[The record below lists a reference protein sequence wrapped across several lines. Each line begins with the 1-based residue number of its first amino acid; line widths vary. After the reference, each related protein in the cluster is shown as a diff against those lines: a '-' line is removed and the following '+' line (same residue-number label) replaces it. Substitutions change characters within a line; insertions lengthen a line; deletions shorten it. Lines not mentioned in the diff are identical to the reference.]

1 MDVRDGE
8 LHRLDR
14 KTKKPATPD
23 RKQHGL
29 FAVAPGRTQRGYSP
43 GWVAHKYRA
52 MFDMWPRNMRDV
64 PAAPTAELLSWLKS
78 QQIAFS
84 KAREKHQEG
93 RNHV

>member
-1 MDVRDGE
+1 MVNRQA
-8 LHRLDR
+8 LDP
-14 KTKKPATPD
+14 TD
-23 RKQHGL
+23 
-29 FAVAPGRTQRGYSP
+29 
-43 GWVAHKYRA
+43 
-52 MFDMWPRNMRDV
+52 MRDV